1 MPLPS
6 LLSSCVQLAHSPTVP
21 MDHEIDILALGVLG
35 KGRRGA
41 LGLLPKPLT
50 DPETLLW
57 QMSPKPTANDV
68 HAQEGSCGWPGSWLS
83 SGDGLM
89 RVCLGG
95 GGAGGWGWGVKRHP
109 GPDSQEC
116 PGKVQ
121 AIIYKAAG
129 CWLPL
134 TSLVAGLP
142 LQHPFLK
149 MPTVGDIYQIKCSL
163 VLFPQH
169 IDNSLCR

>member
-1 MPLPS
+1 
-6 LLSSCVQLAHSPTVP
+6 
-21 MDHEIDILALGVLG
+21 MDHQIGSLGPGVLG
-35 KGRRGA
+35 KGGRGA
-41 LGLLPKPLT
+41 LRLLPKPVT
-50 DPETLLW
+50 DPETLLLPKPVTDSETLLW
-57 QMSPKPTANDV
+57 KVSPKFTANDV
-68 HAQEGSCGWPGSWLS
+68 REQEGSCGWPGSWLS

-89 RVCLGG
+89 RVCVERGS
-95 GGAGGWGWGVKRHP
+95 VTRHS

-129 CWLPL
+129 CGLPL

-142 LQHPFLK
+142 LLHPFLK
-149 MPTVGDIYQIKCSL
+149 MPPVGDIYQIKCSL

-169 IDNSLCR
+169 INNSLCR

>member
-1 MPLPS
+1 
-6 LLSSCVQLAHSPTVP
+6 
-21 MDHEIDILALGVLG
+21 MDHQIGSLGPGVLR
-35 KGRRGA
+35 KGGRGA
-41 LGLLPKPLT
+41 LRLLPKPVT

-57 QMSPKPTANDV
+57 KVSPKFTANDV
-68 HAQEGSCGWPGSWLS
+68 HKQEGSCGWPGSWLS

-89 RVCLGG
+89 RVCVERGS
-95 GGAGGWGWGVKRHP
+95 VTRHS

-142 LQHPFLK
+142 LLHPFLK
-149 MPTVGDIYQIKCSL
+149 MPPVGDIYQIKCSL

-169 IDNSLCR
+169 INNSLCR